1 MFLILS
7 NIKPRSVENPC
18 NGQLPPPQ
26 DDLRAEESDGSPPT
40 SLDIRLLVPRTS
52 DGWVYLCD
60 PNNVTVAKFP
70 IYRIIFFA
78 RGNATSSEAAC
89 FAFTC
94 AVIGPEKVSA
104 VPCRE
109 NSILHFS
116 STVCYRRVLSWEEK

>member
-18 NGQLPPPQ
+18 NGQLLPPQ

-104 VPCRE
+104 VQCLVVKFQICIFFPVQFV
-109 NSILHFS
+109 IGVF
-116 STVCYRRVLSWEEK
+116 